1 MNDIRELTDAELDI
15 VGGGHH
21 HNSGGSNTLNVA
33 INVDSTIGN
42 QVVGTQNNFLSAVG
56 NIFGYLPV

>member
-15 VGGGHH
+15 FGGGH

>member
-1 MNDIRELTDAELDI
+1 MSDVSDIRELTDAELDI

-21 HNSGGSNTLNVA
+21 HHNSGNTLNVA

-42 QVVGTQNNFLSAVG
+42 QVVGTQNNLLSAVG
-56 NIFGYLPV
+56 NIFL